1 MTFLTVYTFQNSFN
15 NSF

>member
-1 MTFLTVYTFQNSFN
+1 MTFLTVYTFKKSFN